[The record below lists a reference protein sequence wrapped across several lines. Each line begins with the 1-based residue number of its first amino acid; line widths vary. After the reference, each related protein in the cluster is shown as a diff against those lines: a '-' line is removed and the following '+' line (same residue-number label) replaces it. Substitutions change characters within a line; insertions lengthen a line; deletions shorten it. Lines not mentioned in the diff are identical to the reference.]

1 MTTGR
6 KFRDPDH
13 SHGPRR
19 TRREFVGASALLSTV
34 ALAGGCADRQAS
46 LVLDPP
52 PRKFARVRVSPE
64 RVIRTITGLRPHRNS
79 GFVVRADKFDDKV
92 VVHNYGHSGGGIS
105 LSWGSAHLSANLAL
119 ETGAKD
125 FAVLGA
131 GCMGL
136 CTARLL
142 QDRGASVTIYTK
154 DLPPNTTSNVAGGQ
168 WSPLAAYSPDRATAE
183 YRAQYEAAARFAH
196 KYFQELNLPRYGIRW
211 IPNYFLSERPFPD
224 YETWAETNPIADLYK
239 EYRLL
244 DPGAH
249 PFPAPYVRRFTTMLI
264 EPPIFLSEV
273 MRDLRLA
280 GGKIVV
286 QEFTNVKQV
295 LALPQRTVVNCT
307 GLGAKEVFD
316 DEELMPIKG
325 QLSFLVPQ
333 PEVDYMTIGA
343 GDLYMFPREDGV
355 LLGGTYKRDDW
366 SLEPDPVE
374 TDRIVDGHRRLHD
387 GMT

>member
-1 MTTGR
+1 MTTD
-6 KFRDPDH
+6 KQFRDPNH
-13 SHGPRR
+13 ICNPRR
-19 TRREFVGASALLSTV
+19 TRRDFLGASALLSTA
-34 ALAGGCADRQAS
+34 ALAGGCAARQAS
-46 LVLDPP
+46 LVLDQP
-52 PRKFARVRVSPE
+52 PRKFARVKVSRG
-64 RVIRTITGLRPHRNS
+64 RVIRTIAGLRPHRDS
-79 GFVVRADKFDDKV
+79 GFVVRADKFDNKV
-92 VVHNYGHSGGGIS
+92 VVHNYGHTGAGIS
-105 LSWGSAHLSANLAL
+105 LSWGSAHLAANLAL
-119 ETGAKD
+119 ETGAKE

-168 WSPLAAYSPDRATAE
+168 WSPLAAYSPGRATAE
-183 YRAQYEAAARFAH
+183 YRAQYEAAARFAN

-224 YETWAETNPIADLYK
+224 YQTWAETNPIADLYK
-239 EYRLL
+239 EPRLL
-244 DPGAH
+244 EPDEH
-249 PFPAPYVRRFTTMLI
+249 PFPVPHVQRFTTMLI

-286 QEFTNVKQV
+286 QEFTDVNQV

-307 GLGAKEVFD
+307 GLGAKELFG
-316 DEELMPIKG
+316 DEDLMPVKG

-333 PEVDYMTIGA
+333 PEVDYIALGA
-343 GDLYMFPREDGV
+343 GNLYMFPRTDGV

-374 TDRIVDGHRRLHD
+374 TDRIVEGHRQLHAA
-387 GMT
+387 MT